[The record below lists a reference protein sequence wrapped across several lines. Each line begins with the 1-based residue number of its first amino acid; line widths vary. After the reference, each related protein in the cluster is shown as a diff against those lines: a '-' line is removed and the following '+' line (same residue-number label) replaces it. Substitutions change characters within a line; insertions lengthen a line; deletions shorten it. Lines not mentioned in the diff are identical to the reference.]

1 MNLSTKYS
9 FYIKLIKATIYD
21 VTIFTSILIV
31 LFMMLANALM
41 ILNEGRYQDVKFV
54 QQIFSLK
61 PFDAL
66 MNQYMLALGEYD
78 FENFGLNQ
86 NDKSVWFIF
95 LMATCGTQI
104 VLLNMLIA
112 IMGDTFNQVS
122 DTKKQGMLKEKLAI
136 MADYAGAVPRLS
148 KEELQKIRFV
158 YAIKT
163 LLGDNNDW
171 EGTVT
176 QMKKFMNLT
185 NKKI

>member
-1 MNLSTKYS
+1 
-9 FYIKLIKATIYD
+9 
-21 VTIFTSILIV
+21 
-31 LFMMLANALM
+31 
-41 ILNEGRYQDVKFV
+41 
-54 QQIFSLK
+54 
-61 PFDAL
+61 

-86 NDKSVWFIF
+86 KDPAVWILF
-95 LMATCGTQI
+95 LIATFASQI
-104 VLLNMLIA
+104 VILNMLIA
-112 IMGDTFNQVS
+112 IMGDTFNRVS
-122 DTKKQGMLKEKLAI
+122 DSKKQGMLKEKLAL

-176 QMKKFMNLT
+176 QMKKFINLT